1 MPRYYD
7 PTQSDPTI
15 WLINKTKSLFDKTV
29 NNLTI
34 D

>member
-15 WLINKTKSLFDKTV
+15 WLINNIKSLFDEKV
-29 NNLTI
+29 NTLTI
-34 D
+34 E